1 MMRKDASPER
11 VEPINDRRNM
21 YGTQYIPTKN
31 EQIPIQADTLCTIG
45 FSQTP
50 PALPIR
56 CRNDIAV
63 YMMKKTTENAS
74 ATARNAGVAAGG
86 AAKTEL
92 GVLAVNTD
100 VSVT

>member
-1 MMRKDASPER
+1 
-11 VEPINDRRNM
+11 
-21 YGTQYIPTKN
+21 
-31 EQIPIQADTLCTIG
+31 
-45 FSQTP
+45 
-50 PALPIR
+50 
-56 CRNDIAV
+56 
-63 YMMKKTTENAS
+63 MMKKTTENAS